1 MRKLIAL
8 TLLSALLT
16 GCAQLPT
23 KVEIKSGPELV
34 APEAA
39 DFSYYIP
46 TGPAEGASSQEIVS
60 GFLAAGT
67 GPQNDYSVAREFL
80 TDEFAQRWN
89 PAGEVLIRDGA
100 PGFTVNGESSL
111 VVDVRVGASVD
122 EHGRYL
128 DNQEPEQASLR
139 FTLEKQA
146 GEWRISSA
154 PNLTVVT
161 SPVFSV
167 VFNAFQVYFYN
178 NTENALVSDLRW
190 FPSRASTGTKLVNAL
205 LAGPS
210 SHLAQGVTSSIPP
223 GTKLTIDAVNVEDG
237 VAQVDFDSTA
247 LEADALERRL
257 MLTQLRATLMQLVG
271 VNDVQISINSSPQEI
286 VPANLRTAQVG
297 GAAFYLRNTG
307 IYRVTGTSDTVIRG
321 TAGFINAESVTA
333 FDIKDDG
340 DWLAY
345 ATSAGVTLVDNTGL
359 SGKTLIVS
367 KKNNL
372 ASLFFDSE
380 GFLWVVPASGSEP
393 IEIISNSGERKYLF
407 DNSQAIRGKFR
418 PSPAGAR
425 IATLET
431 TSEFN
436 LVKTY
441 SIVRDLAGWP
451 IKLTGG
457 GVVHPS
463 IGKVVSFTWQSADS
477 LRVLE
482 QTSSGLTSISDYPIT
497 GPRSQLS
504 IPPVTGKEIFT
515 GTAGLSTYLVADNG
529 EVWVLTGS
537 AWRRVV
543 SDALL
548 VATND

>member
-1 MRKLIAL
+1 MKKLIAL
-8 TLLSALLT
+8 TLLSALLA

-23 KVEIKSGPELV
+23 KVDIKSGPELI

-39 DFSYYIP
+39 DFSYYVP
-46 TGPAEGASSQEIVS
+46 TGPAAGASSQEIVS

-100 PGFTVNGESSL
+100 PGYTANGENAL
-111 VVDVRVGASVD
+111 LVDVRVSASVD
-122 EHGRYL
+122 EHGRYQE
-128 DNQEPEQASLR
+128 NQEPEQIQLR
-139 FTLEKQA
+139 FTLERQA
-146 GEWRISSA
+146 GEWRISGA

-167 VFNAFQVYFYN
+167 VFNAFQVFFFN

-190 FPSRASTGTKLVNAL
+190 FPSRASTGTKLVNAM

-210 SHLAQGVTSSIPP
+210 SHLALGVTSTIPA
-223 GTKLTIDAVNVEDG
+223 GTKLTIDAVNVVDG

-247 LEADALERRL
+247 LEADALDRRL

-286 VPANLRTAQVG
+286 VPANLQTASVG
-297 GAAFYLRNTG
+297 GAAFYLKNTG
-307 IYRVTGTSDTVIRG
+307 IYRVTGTSDNVIRG
-321 TAGFINAESVTA
+321 TAGFINAESLTI

-345 ATSAGVTLVDNTGL
+345 ATSTGVTLVDNTGL
-359 SGKTLIVS
+359 SGKSEQVS
-367 KKNNL
+367 KQSNL
-372 ASLFFDSE
+372 SNLFFDSE
-380 GFLWVVPASGSEP
+380 GYLWVVPTAGSEP
-393 IEIISNSGERKYLF
+393 IEIIATSGERKYLF
-407 DNSQAIRGKFR
+407 DSSQTTRSKFR

-425 IATLET
+425 IATLDT

-436 LVKTY
+436 RVQTY
-441 SIVRDLAGWP
+441 SVLRDLAGWP
-451 IKLTGG
+451 IRLTPG

-463 IGKVVSFTWQSADS
+463 IGIVRSFTWQSADT

-482 QTSSGLTSISDYPIT
+482 ETNSGLTSISDYPIT

-504 IPPVTGKEIFT
+504 IPPVTGVEIFT
-515 GTAGLSTYLVADNG
+515 GTAGLSTYLLAENG

-537 AWRRVV
+537 AWRRVS

>member
-1 MRKLIAL
+1 MKKLIAL

-23 KVEIKSGPELV
+23 TVDIKSGPELI

-46 TGPAEGASSQEIVS
+46 NGPAVGASLQEIVS

-100 PGFTVNGESSL
+100 PGYTASGENAL
-111 VVDVRVGASVD
+111 LVDVRVSASVD

-128 DNQEPEQASLR
+128 ENQEPEQISLR
-139 FTLEKQA
+139 FTLERQA
-146 GEWRISSA
+146 GEWRISGA

-167 VFNAFQVYFYN
+167 VFNAFQVFFFN

-205 LAGPS
+205 LDGPS
-210 SHLAQGVTSSIPP
+210 AHLAQGVTSVIPP

-247 LEADALERRL
+247 LEADVLDRRL
-257 MLTQLRATLMQLVG
+257 MLTQLRATLMQLSG
-271 VNDVQISINSSPQEI
+271 VNDVQVSINSSPQEI
-286 VPANLRTAQVG
+286 VPANLQTASVG
-297 GAAFYLRNTG
+297 GAAFYMINTG
-307 IYRVTGTSDTVIRG
+307 IYRVTGASENVIRG
-321 TAGFINAESVTA
+321 TSGFFSADSVTD

-345 ATSAGVTLVDNTGL
+345 ATATGVTLVDNIGL
-359 SGKTLIVS
+359 SGKSQLVS
-367 KKNNL
+367 QQSNVSN
-372 ASLFFDSE
+372 LFFDAK
-380 GFLWVVPASGSEP
+380 GYLWVVPTAGSEP
-393 IEIISNSGERKYLF
+393 IEIIATNGERKYLF
-407 DNSQAIRGKFR
+407 DNSQVTRSDFR

-425 IATLET
+425 IATLDT
-431 TSEFN
+431 TSEFKK
-436 LVKTY
+436 VQTY
-441 SIVRDLAGWP
+441 SVLRDLAGWP
-451 IKLTGG
+451 IRLEPG
-457 GVVHPS
+457 GVVNPS
-463 IGKVVSFTWQSADS
+463 IGIVLSFTWQSADT

-482 QTSSGLTSISDYPIT
+482 QTNSGLTSISDYPIT
-497 GPRSQLS
+497 GPRSLLS
-504 IPPVTGKEIFT
+504 NPPVTGAEIFT
-515 GTAGLSTYLVADNG
+515 GTAGLSTYLVAENG
-529 EVWVLTGS
+529 EIWVLTGS
-537 AWRRVV
+537 AWRRVANN
-543 SDALL
+543 ALL

>member
-1 MRKLIAL
+1 MKKLVAL
-8 TLLSALLT
+8 TLLSALLA

-23 KVEIKSGPELV
+23 KVDIKSGPELI

-39 DFSYYIP
+39 DFSYYVP
-46 TGPAEGASSQEIVS
+46 TGPAAGASSQEIVS

-100 PGFTVNGESSL
+100 PGYTANGENAL
-111 VVDVRVGASVD
+111 LVDVRVSASVD
-122 EHGRYL
+122 EHGRYQE
-128 DNQEPEQASLR
+128 NQEPEQIQLR
-139 FTLEKQA
+139 FTLERQA
-146 GEWRISSA
+146 GEWRISGA

-167 VFNAFQVYFYN
+167 VFNAFQVFFFN

-190 FPSRASTGTKLVNAL
+190 FPSRASTGTKLVNAM

-210 SHLAQGVTSSIPP
+210 AHLALGVTSTIPA
-223 GTKLTIDAVNVEDG
+223 GTKLTIDAVNVVDG

-247 LEADALERRL
+247 LEADALDRRL

-286 VPANLRTAQVG
+286 VPANLQTASVG
-297 GAAFYLRNTG
+297 GAAFYLKNTG
-307 IYRVTGTSDTVIRG
+307 IYRVTGTSDNVIRG
-321 TAGFINAESVTA
+321 TAGFINAESLTI

-345 ATSAGVTLVDNTGL
+345 ATSTGVTLVDNTGL
-359 SGKTLIVS
+359 SGKSEQVS
-367 KKNNL
+367 KQSNL
-372 ASLFFDSE
+372 SNLFFDSE
-380 GFLWVVPASGSEP
+380 GYLWVVPTAGSEP
-393 IEIISNSGERKYLF
+393 IEIIATSGERKYLF
-407 DNSQAIRGKFR
+407 DNSQTTRSKFR

-425 IATLET
+425 IATLDT

-436 LVKTY
+436 RVQTY
-441 SIVRDLAGWP
+441 SVLRDLAGWP
-451 IKLTGG
+451 IRLTPG

-463 IGKVVSFTWQSADS
+463 IGIVRSFTWQSADT

-482 QTSSGLTSISDYPIT
+482 ETNSGLTSISDYPIT

-504 IPPVTGKEIFT
+504 IPPVTGVEIFT
-515 GTAGLSTYLVADNG
+515 GTAGLSTYLFAENG

>member
-1 MRKLIAL
+1 MKKLIAL
-8 TLLSALLT
+8 TLLSVLLA

-23 KVEIKSGPELV
+23 KVDIKSGPELI

-39 DFSYYIP
+39 DFSYYVP
-46 TGPAEGASSQEIVS
+46 TGPAAGDSSQEIVS

-100 PGFTVNGESSL
+100 PGYTANGENAL
-111 VVDVRVGASVD
+111 LVDVRVSASVD
-122 EHGRYL
+122 EHGRYQE
-128 DNQEPEQASLR
+128 NQEPEQIQLR
-139 FTLEKQA
+139 FTLERQA
-146 GEWRISSA
+146 GEWRISGA

-167 VFNAFQVYFYN
+167 VFNAFQVFFFN

-190 FPSRASTGTKLVNAL
+190 FPSRASTGTKLVNAM

-210 SHLAQGVTSSIPP
+210 SHLALGVTSTIPA
-223 GTKLTIDAVNVEDG
+223 GTKLTIDAVNVVDG

-247 LEADALERRL
+247 LEADALDRRL

-286 VPANLRTAQVG
+286 VPANLQTASVG
-297 GAAFYLRNTG
+297 GAAFYLKNTG
-307 IYRVTGTSDTVIRG
+307 IYRVTGTSDNVIRG
-321 TAGFINAESVTA
+321 TAGFINAESLTI

-345 ATSAGVTLVDNTGL
+345 ATSTGVTLVDNTGL
-359 SGKTLIVS
+359 SGKSEQVS
-367 KKNNL
+367 RQSNL
-372 ASLFFDSE
+372 SNLFFDSE
-380 GFLWVVPASGSEP
+380 GYLWVVPSAGSEP
-393 IEIISNSGERKYLF
+393 IEIIATSGERKYLF
-407 DNSQAIRGKFR
+407 DNSQTTRSKFR

-425 IATLET
+425 IATLDT

-436 LVKTY
+436 RVQTY
-441 SIVRDLAGWP
+441 SVLRDLAGWP
-451 IKLTGG
+451 IKLTPG
-457 GVVHPS
+457 GVVNPS
-463 IGKVVSFTWQSADS
+463 IGIVRSFTWQSADT

-482 QTSSGLTSISDYPIT
+482 ETNSGLTSISDYPIT

-504 IPPVTGKEIFT
+504 IPPVTGVEIFT
-515 GTAGLSTYLVADNG
+515 GTAGLSTYLLAENG

-537 AWRRVV
+537 AWRRVS